1 MKIKGITIRVPPLL
15 LAATIFFAA
24 MCAMTFGST
33 NDPIYVYLCV
43 PLCVILIGL
52 PLWLTYTSEKQI
64 LLDTP
69 KYHSHAKLV
78 RARQLSSSMKGNIVI
93 VEGKILKVTGLM
105 MSKPAYLIQDPTG
118 QVVVKRFAFPDP
130 LVGVGA
136 NVEVLG
142 RVYSKMTNAD
152 SLYINAM
159 TIKPISTFREVEEEV
174 KPEPEKIKIKKLNL

>member
-1 MKIKGITIRVPPLL
+1 
-15 LAATIFFAA
+15 
-24 MCAMTFGST
+24 
-33 NDPIYVYLCV
+33 
-43 PLCVILIGL
+43 
-52 PLWLTYTSEKQI
+52 
-64 LLDTP
+64 
-69 KYHSHAKLV
+69 
-78 RARQLSSSMKGNIVI
+78 MKGNIVI

-118 QVVVKRFAFPDP
+118 QVVVKRFALPDP

-142 RVYSKMTNAD
+142 RVYSKMTNAG

-174 KPEPEKIKIKKLNL
+174 KPEPEKIRIKKLNL